1 MLWPFGFVFGVQLGS
16 LEKRKRGVP
25 GTCRTFSYVESFS
38 QSCNFFTIKCT
49 KCTTCTR
56 SVWAMR
62 KVLEMLQVHNSCTSD
77 SLTVTGN
84 LAVSRHV
91 PHAPDRSDYAQS
103 TRNAPKNNSCTSD
116 IWAVSVNLAVFSP
129 NMHYMHRIGLSYA
142 KRTRNAQG
150 AQQLHEH

>member
-1 MLWPFGFVFGVQLGS
+1 M
-16 LEKRKRGVP
+16 
-25 GTCRTFSYVESFS
+25 
-38 QSCNFFTIKCT
+38 
-49 KCTTCTR
+49 
-56 SVWAMR
+56 
-62 KVLEMLQVHNSCTSD
+62 SD
-77 SLTVTGN
+77 SLTVTVN

-129 NMHYMHRIGLSYA
+129 NMHDMHYMHRIGLSYA

-150 AQQLHEH
+150 AQQLHER